1 MKVEGRWYII
11 RLIEWVVSG
20 DLLERFWDA
29 WNKEVQLFQADRHV
43 EDLKKLSLKE
53 KAWWLLGGPVL

>member
-53 KAWWLLGGPVL
+53 KA